1 MLRSTSKLRPTLL
14 FGSSWNES
22 VSPNLPGTTGAV
34 VGAKGGNGRAPS
46 TPRRNSEAPGF
57 AAPADAL
64 HPCPAVPEAV
74 QFGNWMFMVWPNP
87 MPNIG
92 ISTDWTILERSYTS
106 AKPPR
111 ITVFLLPITLPSNPP
126 LSGFQ
131 ANETRGATLP

>member
-1 MLRSTSKLRPTLL
+1 M
-14 FGSSWNES
+14 
-22 VSPNLPGTTGAV
+22 
-34 VGAKGGNGRAPS
+34 
-46 TPRRNSEAPGF
+46 
-57 AAPADAL
+57 

-111 ITVFLLPITLPSNPP
+111 ITVFLLPISNTFGWDRAQTVSVYSIGALCAGLAAPFVEYVLTYAIP
-126 LSGFQ
+126 L
-131 ANETRGATLP
+131 